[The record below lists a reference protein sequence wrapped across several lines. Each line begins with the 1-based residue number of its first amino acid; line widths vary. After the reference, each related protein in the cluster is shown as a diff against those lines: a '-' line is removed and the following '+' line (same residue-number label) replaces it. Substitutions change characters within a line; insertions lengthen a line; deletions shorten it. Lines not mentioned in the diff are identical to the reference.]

1 MLGNFLDERVSL
13 ADALHNFGVGI
24 KILFYLPPLA
34 EVDNLA
40 PALRRAV
47 RVLNLICHDST
58 PSVCGTALCRAVG
71 TSLAQSKPLVREN
84 LKKFCSNICLSN
96 VCSFVRART
105 RARVFV
111 NKLIYRAKETGG
123 EP

>member
-1 MLGNFLDERVSL
+1 MLGNLLDERVSL
-13 ADALHNFGVGI
+13 ADALHNLWVGI
-24 KILFYLPPLA
+24 KVLLYLPPLA

-47 RVLNLICHDST
+47 RVLNLICHDSI
-58 PSVCGTALCRAVG
+58 PSVRGTALCRAAG
-71 TSLAQSKPLVREN
+71 TSLAQPSPLVRES
-84 LKKFCSNICLSN
+84 LKKFCSNACSSN
-96 VCSFVRART
+96 VCSFVCART

-111 NKLIYRAKETGG
+111 NKLICRAKKTGG